1 MMYYLH
7 KIGLWF
13 KKQLWWRFYYT
24 KTEIITK
31 EAQNGRCLI
40 CHASV
45 RVNKN
50 SSQPLCTESN
60 HPCPCKWNERLIIK

>member
-13 KKQLWWRFYYT
+13 RRQFWWRLWYYKT
-24 KTEIITK
+24 KITER

-50 SSQPLCTESN
+50 SSQP
-60 HPCPCKWNERLIIK
+60 

>member
-13 KKQLWWRFYYT
+13 RRQFWWRLWYYKT
-24 KTEIITK
+24 KITER

>member
-24 KTEIITK
+24 KTEITTK
-31 EAQNGRCLI
+31 ETQNGRCLI
-40 CHASV
+40 CHASI

-50 SSQPLCTESN
+50 SSQPICTESN